1 MASVQFVGLD
11 VHKDTIDAT
20 VMSGKNGAPDFEKRY
35 TNSPKVV
42 QKLFKSL
49 QQRGPVAAAY
59 EAGCMGFELQRMLK
73 GMGVE
78 CLVIAP
84 GKMPRFTSERIK
96 TDRRDARTIAKLLK
110 NGEVTPINVPTPED
124 EATRDFLRA
133 REDLKQDSG
142 RAKQRLMKFLLRH
155 GYTYRGGSYWTMKF
169 ARWLSELQ
177 FALPLLKETFDSY
190 RQKVQE
196 LKDQMR
202 MLDERVV
209 AIAVQKQYAQRVA
222 RLRCFRGIDH
232 LIALALVVEVGDFR
246 RFATAASFMAYLGL
260 VPREMS
266 SGGSRRQGG
275 ITKSGN
281 GHLRKLLIEASWHYR
296 RNPSVSK
303 RLRERREGQPV
314 ELIAYANRAMNRLH
328 QKYIKL
334 VVRGKTKQRAVTAVA
349 RELSGFVWGTMNG
362 KIS

>member
-1 MASVQFVGLD
+1 MASVQFAGLD
-11 VHKDTIDAT
+11 VHKDTLDPT
-20 VMSGKNGAPDFEKRY
+20 VMSGRNRAPDFEKRS

-42 QKLFKSL
+42 QKLFRSL
-49 QQRGPVAAAY
+49 QQRGPVTAAC

-84 GKMPRFTSERIK
+84 GKIPRLTSDRIK

-133 REDLKQDSG
+133 REDLKQDVS

-155 GYTYRGGSYWTMKF
+155 GYLYSEGSYWTMRF

-177 FALPLLKETFDSY
+177 FPHPLLKETFDGY
-190 RQKVQE
+190 RLKVGE

-202 MLDERVV
+202 LLDERVV
-209 AIAVQKQYAQRVA
+209 AIAEQKQYAQRVG
-222 RLRCFRGIDH
+222 RLRYFRGIDH
-232 LIALALVVEVGDFR
+232 LIALALVVEVGGLPSVSDG
-246 RFATAASFMAYLGL
+246 RFLHDLPGV

-266 SGGSRRQGG
+266 SVGSRREGG
-275 ITKSGN
+275 IT
-281 GHLRKLLIEASWHYR
+281 
-296 RNPSVSK
+296 
-303 RLRERREGQPV
+303 
-314 ELIAYANRAMNRLH
+314 
-328 QKYIKL
+328 
-334 VVRGKTKQRAVTAVA
+334 
-349 RELSGFVWGTMNG
+349 
-362 KIS
+362 